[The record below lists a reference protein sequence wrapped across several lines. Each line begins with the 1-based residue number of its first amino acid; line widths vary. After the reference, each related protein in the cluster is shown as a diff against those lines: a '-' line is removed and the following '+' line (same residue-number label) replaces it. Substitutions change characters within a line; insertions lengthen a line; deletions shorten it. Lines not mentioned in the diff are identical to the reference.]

1 MRLLEPLEA
10 RALLAA
16 VTFVIDPEASYLTV
30 KAVGDIDNFGDVK
43 LKAQD
48 DGTDTTRLQGN
59 VVADVTSKGV
69 RFNGGSTI
77 DAIAHQGSFDPGN
90 DDADLAVQ
98 GKAKKLGFTIADLD
112 AAIRNLKL
120 DVESTSRKR
129 IGSGHK
135 FDLRDASLR
144 ITAGTIDY
152 KLDSR
157 FGDADGSRDLAGLKD
172 KNGNTYGRV
181 TGATGERYLSM
192 PIKVDYERD
201 FSNGTAEFSLTGI
214 IVAKETASASTQ
226 ALALAPQ
233 SRTTRIREP
242 LLAEQSL
249 I

>member
-1 MRLLEPLEA
+1 MRLIEPLEA

-16 VTFVIDPEASYLTV
+16 VTFVIDSDASYLTV

-48 DGTDTTRLQGN
+48 DGTDTTHLRGS
-59 VVADVTSKGV
+59 VRADVTSSGV
-69 RFNGGSTI
+69 RFNGGSNI

-98 GKAKKLGFTIADLD
+98 GKAKKLGITLADLD
-112 AAIRNLKL
+112 AAIRGLKL
-120 DVESTSRKR
+120 DVESTSRKK
-129 IGSGHK
+129 IGSGRK
-135 FDLRDASLR
+135 FDLRDASLK

-157 FGDADGSRDLAGLKD
+157 FGDADGSRELAGLKD
-172 KNGNTYGRV
+172 KNGSTYGRV
-181 TGATGERYLSM
+181 TGASGERYLSM

-201 FSNGTAEFSLTGI
+201 FSNGTAKFSLTGI
-214 IVAKETASASTQ
+214 IVAKETPSAATQ
-226 ALALAPQ
+226 AVQLAPTPAPM
-233 SRTTRIREP
+233 RKRESI
-242 LLAEQSL
+242 ATQQNL